1 MASRC
6 DGRSGRNESLP
17 SRRSKPSRGPAV
29 ASVATTAIRK
39 IALALKPFAFDR
51 LYSAFADQVVKTDAK
66 AAVERSAGR
75 YLRMIGT

>member
-1 MASRC
+1 
-6 DGRSGRNESLP
+6 
-17 SRRSKPSRGPAV
+17 V